1 MKSIID
7 TAQEF
12 RLFVRPYLNPL
23 MTTQEE
29 VPTQR
34 FYLRKVEGAEILL
47 TWETN
52 FFRQELHRWA
62 PVAPEPP
69 PFLEHSLSTRKPRPT
84 KQQKLMAQLGIDN
97 PENLPQNLRTRQH
110 NFNRRKSSEPNLNK
124 VPPPPPVQLAP
135 GRPLAP
141 ATLASNTI
149 ITPAT
154 AGPSITGFKPSGHH
168 TFNQDPSHN
177 SGGPT
182 FAYEGNFPLPS
193 PGNGVSSHHHHP
205 HPHHHHHVSPT
216 FPPSGFMSSQHDHL
230 SHPPT
235 GPYDTGLTL
244 GTSTLDP
251 ALFNGSGPGPIST
264 EMVNDSPMV
273 TTTSAETNSY
283 GSNGNNATT
292 ANMDSIFANLT
303 NQDDSEAVVGLESS
317 PPPPTLKEGD
327 DKELN

>member
-1 MKSIID
+1 M
-7 TAQEF
+7 
-12 RLFVRPYLNPL
+12 FVRPYLNPL

-97 PENLPQNLRTRQH
+97 PENLPHNLRTRQH
-110 NFNRRKSSEPNLNK
+110 NFSRRKSSEPNTSK
-124 VPPPPPVQLAP
+124 VAPPPPASLQLAP

-154 AGPSITGFKPSGHH
+154 AGPSITGFK
-168 TFNQDPSHN
+168 QSHQ
-177 SGGPT
+177 
-182 FAYEGNFPLPS
+182 
-193 PGNGVSSHHHHP
+193 HHHHP
-205 HPHHHHHVSPT
+205 HHPTFNQEPSHTGGGPTFTYEGNFSLTGPGDDHHHHHHVSPT
-216 FPPSGFMSSQHDHL
+216 FPPSGFMSSQPDHL
-230 SHPPT
+230 SHSQPPT
-235 GPYDTGLTL
+235 GPYDTSVTL

-251 ALFNGSGPGPIST
+251 ALFNGSGAGPTSIT
-264 EMVNDSPMV
+264 EMVNDNPVV
-273 TTTSAETNSY
+273 TTTSAETNTY
-283 GSNGNNATT
+283 GSSGNGTTT

-303 NQDDSEAVVGLESS
+303 NQDDSEAIVGLESS
-317 PPPPTLKEGD
+317 PPPPAQKEED
-327 DKELN
+327 DKNNNSGGDGTR